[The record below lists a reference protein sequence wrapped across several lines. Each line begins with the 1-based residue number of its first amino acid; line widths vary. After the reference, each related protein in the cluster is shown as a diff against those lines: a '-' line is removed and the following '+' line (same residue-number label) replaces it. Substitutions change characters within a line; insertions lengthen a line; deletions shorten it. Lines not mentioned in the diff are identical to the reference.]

1 MFRSEVSVLSFIS
14 VEDREGS
21 LTAQLTG
28 VSLELYCVLL
38 TNMTASQQAESNIRI
53 SHFSVYFL
61 HQNISQFVLINY
73 LVFPGQ
79 IPQGES

>member
-38 TNMTASQQAESNIRI
+38 TNMTAGQQDQSNIRI
-53 SHFSVYFL
+53 SHFSV
-61 HQNISQFVLINY
+61 NITLLFVFTN
-73 LVFPGQ
+73 FPPILRSNSSRRKQ
-79 IPQGES
+79 IST